1 MRIFIIIIANYWWGI
16 SQSSATAGYAKKV
29 ANCRDA
35 KRISK
40 EYCWDIAWFCISK
53 VLFTFER
60 AQLATNMWPWNWGDV
75 INWPSTIMHSSHCCH
90 ILSCTAAQQQT
101 SQKYLLIGYSASKWG
116 LHKIA
121 LNTKST
127 NFYKIKLFYTF
138 FWLQQ
143 IWPKRVMTFGGSKQN
158 RVGEIKYKTHLIQH
172 SQKHLQ
178 QQKATNALRAA
189 IQMSF
194 ETRNLHCKKQVGE
207 HFHFC
212 WSNPRHL
219 EKSIQ
224 FANWASGDLE
234 KSMKSWISGHITDT
248 SFWAFIR
255 SKCKN

>member
-1 MRIFIIIIANYWWGI
+1 MRIFIIITVLSNSRMWRKLP
-16 SQSSATAGYAKKV
+16 T
-29 ANCRDA
+29 A

-53 VLFTFER
+53 VLFTFEG
-60 AQLATNMWPWNWGDV
+60 AQLATNMWPSNWGHAT
-75 INWPSTIMHSSHCCH
+75 NWPSTIMHSSYFCH

-178 QQKATNALRAA
+178 QQKVTNALRAA

-194 ETRNLHCKKQVGE
+194 ETRNLHQWMFDNCL
-207 HFHFC
+207 FPPF
-212 WSNPRHL
+212 
-219 EKSIQ
+219 
-224 FANWASGDLE
+224 
-234 KSMKSWISGHITDT
+234 ITWNYVFYYT
-248 SFWAFIR
+248 ILFYFSFYI
-255 SKCKN
+255 